1 MEKTF
6 YNEIYNASEEYFL
19 DHLEELSITCDCDD
33 EIEVMDIDFKLIYAG
48 HRGDGE
54 IDIDILTD
62 VYATGWLS
70 VTTIMRIQKKRI
82 VGFVYLL
89 LGNLMQESKI
99 SELSRLMLVKRERT
113 GTFKYPLSDKLV
125 PVICKD
131 DLDKVAEAIL
141 NKYDKIPC

>member
-1 MEKTF
+1 MISFTRYIEKTF

-62 VYATGWLS
+62 VYATVVERNNHYENTKEKNRWLRVS
-70 VTTIMRIQKKRI
+70 AIGKPDAGIKNFRIIKVDAYEK
-82 VGFVYLL
+82 
-89 LGNLMQESKI
+89 
-99 SELSRLMLVKRERT
+99 
-113 GTFKYPLSDKLV
+113 GTYFEQV
-125 PVICKD
+125 
-131 DLDKVAEAIL
+131 
-141 NKYDKIPC
+141 